1 MKPPPSAASLDRW
14 RDYFRRGGSD
24 IFEII
29 DHAIMV
35 AATDC
40 PNKFKSRR
48 DRIAE
53 LLFSCRVTRCN
64 GCHHH
69 RELSLPGD
77 DEAVDGSKES
87 KVNSSRGDNNQII
100 VGCYV
105 CDDDDDEA
113 EALSDAIEEFS
124 VVSKEVVM
132 IKEILLNK
140 DDEVCF
146 LIQLCSE

>member
-1 MKPPPSAASLDRW
+1 MKPQQSAASLDRW
-14 RDYFRRGGSD
+14 RDYFRRGDSD

-40 PNKFKSRR
+40 PIKFKSRR
-48 DRIAE
+48 DKIAE
-53 LLFSCRVTRCN
+53 LLFSCRVTRCT

-69 RELSLPGD
+69 HSELSLPGD

-87 KVNSSRGDNNQII
+87 KANSSRGENSHINQI
-100 VGCYV
+100 VGCYSY
-105 CDDDDDEA
+105 DDEA

-124 VVSKEVVM
+124 MVSKEVVR
-132 IKEILLNK
+132 IKEIFLDK
-140 DDEVCF
+140 EDEVCF
-146 LIQLCSE
+146 DPTLL